1 MILKCRKEARRMG
14 IGELFIL
21 ANIKEEQIKNFKKI
35 KLFNG
40 IYVFPKKIILKK
52 KLNKSKNYYF
62 NYGFIFKRNKNL
74 DKDFLIFIGNMIER
88 ENISKNKDYFISNK
102 FYPKKFYILNKLI
115 LNWTKIYHNENNQF
129 IFMNFWNNWLEGT
142 YLEPDEKYGYSS
154 INSFSKALFNLPFK
168 ERNYNFSNIININKI
183 AIQAHVYYEDL
194 IGEIINKTNNIPV
207 KFDLYIT
214 TTSLEKFK
222 IIKKYVKKFS
232 KSYKYYIKIVKNKG
246 RDVLPLLIQMKNNI
260 KKYKYICHIH
270 SKKRINTN
278 FGENWRKYLYENL
291 LGNSEIISDILNDF
305 ENTKKLGFIFPETF
319 YPLRKFASILR
330 KKEKKYIDL
339 ILNKIF
345 PGYKIGKK
353 FDFPVGNMFW
363 AKVKAIHDIFELNNI
378 EYLFPKELN
387 QLDGTIMHGIER
399 VWLYLVKING
409 YYYKKI
415 FKDI

>member
-1 MILKCRKEARRMG
+1 MILKCRKEARRIG

-21 ANIKEEQIKNFKKI
+21 ANVKGEQIKNFKKI

-40 IYVFPKKIILKK
+40 IYVFPKKIIFKK
-52 KLNKSKNYYF
+52 KLNKNKNYYF
-62 NYGFIFKRNKNL
+62 NSGFIFKTNKNL
-74 DKDFLIFIGNMIER
+74 EEDFLIFIGNMIER
-88 ENISKNKDYFISNK
+88 ENISNNKDYFISNK
-102 FYPKKFYILNKLI
+102 FSPKKFYIINKLI

-129 IFMNFWNNWLEGT
+129 IFVNSWNNWLEGT

-222 IIKKYVKKFS
+222 LIKKYVKKFS
-232 KSYKYYIKIVKNKG
+232 KSYKFYIKIVKNKG

-270 SKKRINTN
+270 SKKKN
-278 FGENWRKYLYENL
+278 KY
-291 LGNSEIISDILNDF
+291 
-305 ENTKKLGFIFPETF
+305 
-319 YPLRKFASILR
+319 
-330 KKEKKYIDL
+330 
-339 ILNKIF
+339 
-345 PGYKIGKK
+345 
-353 FDFPVGNMFW
+353 
-363 AKVKAIHDIFELNNI
+363 
-378 EYLFPKELN
+378 
-387 QLDGTIMHGIER
+387 
-399 VWLYLVKING
+399 
-409 YYYKKI
+409 
-415 FKDI
+415 